1 MVNGQLSMVNE
12 PDLTIDHWLLTI
24 DNSLMLK
31 LLSIKSLYV
40 LALAEGEGVG
50 TAYEYFAK
58 RLVLGGWLRRMKRP
72 SRLLIAGLP
81 EKYGSSLDFLQLA
94 NELGADVTVADERPS
109 ALAKFQ
115 SSLAAAQKEGW
126 LTAVSPTLIPVA
138 SMAALAEVAGPFDLA
153 IASEVVQRLDPAER
167 EPYVARLGEL
177 ATAVALFTPNGDNPA
192 HTHIS
197 GLSGLTLAEL
207 QALFTRPPL
216 PATGYI
222 DMPPFPP
229 GITRTDEQREQATS
243 GRLESLAMWGLG
255 YYARAEKILPT
266 AVRRRQSHIVYALLD
281 REPYSVSRIP

>member
-1 MVNGQLSMVNE
+1 
-12 PDLTIDHWLLTI
+12 
-24 DNSLMLK
+24 MLK
-31 LLSIKSLYV
+31 PLSIKSLYV

-58 RLVLGGWLRRMKRP
+58 RLVLAGWLKPIGWP
-72 SRLLIAGLP
+72 SRVLIAGLP

-94 NELGADVTVADERPS
+94 NELGADVVIADERPS
-109 ALAKFQ
+109 SLAKLH
-115 SSLAAAQKEGW
+115 SSLAAAQKAGW

-138 SMAALAEVAGPFDLA
+138 SLDALAEVAGPFDLA
-153 IASEVVQRLDPAER
+153 IASEVLQRLEPAER

-207 QALFTRPPL
+207 QALFTRYLL

-266 AVRRRQSHIVYALLD
+266 AVRRRQSHIVYGLAGSEW
-281 REPYSVSRIP
+281 RVAGGG